1 MFPRIRTASSYL
13 LPLRMIPADDPLKFS
28 LLFFF
33 FSFPSFRSPNRV
45 FRGTIKAPLTGV
57 WPGSPAL
64 VKRSQART
72 ATQRKMIIRSDLF
85 DLELALTFNAR
96 PVRPLDPPTPP
107 CPTPTTFRPQ
117 GRGLRGRGV
126 SLQPHKEPENWEVTK

>member
-96 PVRPLDPPTPP
+96 PVRPPDPLTPP
-107 CPTPTTFRPQ
+107 RPTLTTFRPQ

-126 SLQPHKEPENWEVTK
+126 HCSHIKSRKTGK

>member
-96 PVRPLDPPTPP
+96 PVRPLDPPHTAPP
-107 CPTPTTFRPQ
+107 HPNHFPASGPRPKRSW
-117 GRGLRGRGV
+117 G